1 MPCRE
6 VRASAPRINSTDG
19 PLAPQ
24 NTGQPGQRL
33 RDPFFLI
40 GTCSTVVT
48 DAPVPGSASTVPGST
63 CPVSAIPP
71 TWPLAAGSSASTSP
85 GDVAVSESPAGAA
98 VGGPAGRL
106 ALRRRVRV
114 TTLGL

>member
-1 MPCRE
+1 MPCRKGARE
-6 VRASAPRINSTDG
+6 RDLRINSTDG
-19 PLAPQ
+19 ALAPQ
-24 NTGQPGQRL
+24 NTGQQATGQPGQRL

-71 TWPLAAGSSASTSP
+71 T
-85 GDVAVSESPAGAA
+85 
-98 VGGPAGRL
+98 
-106 ALRRRVRV
+106 
-114 TTLGL
+114 